1 MGPREF
7 VRMDQEERLAR
18 VGVLCTGPT
27 RLLRPPLL
35 DATETKCGFPRT
47 YQHGVAATLGFSP
60 RGVDSSGASDVPLLV
75 PYRTL
80 ARLAFAW
87 LFCYAS
93 VLCLRTQAL
102 FTARFN
108 HNQ

>member
-1 MGPREF
+1 MARAHASLGIARQPRLGQGQPLTLMGPREF

-47 YQHGVAATLGFSP
+47 YQHGVVATLGFSP
-60 RGVDSSGASDVPLLV
+60 RGVDSSDASDVPLLV
-75 PYRTL
+75 
-80 ARLAFAW
+80 
-87 LFCYAS
+87 S
-93 VLCLRTQAL
+93 
-102 FTARFN
+102 
-108 HNQ
+108 